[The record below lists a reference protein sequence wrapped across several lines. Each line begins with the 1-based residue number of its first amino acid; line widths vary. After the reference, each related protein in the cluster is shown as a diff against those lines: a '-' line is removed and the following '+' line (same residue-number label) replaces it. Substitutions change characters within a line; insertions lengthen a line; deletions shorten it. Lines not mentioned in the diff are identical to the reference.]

1 MTYIGME
8 YFVHFDQVAVTA
20 AQDFFELNAAAAK
33 PLVVEDGELTQS
45 TELGDAQEEQLVL
58 RWRRGNTTSG
68 SGGTAP
74 TPAKKNPS
82 FAAST
87 FTAEVNNTT
96 KATAGTV
103 DTICPSTWQVR
114 AEKRFVPLPQGVI
127 ECQGGGRL
135 CLELVN
141 APVDSVT
148 ISGWLL
154 VREVG

>member
-1 MTYIGME
+1 MSYIGME
-8 YFVHFDQVAVTA
+8 YYVHFDQVAVTA
-20 AQDFFELNAAAAK
+20 AQDFFELNPTSAK
-33 PLVVEDGELTQS
+33 PLVIEDGELTQS

-58 RWRRGNTTSG
+58 RWRRGNSTSG

-74 TPAKKNPS
+74 TPVKKNSS
-82 FAAST
+82 FAAAS

-96 KATAGTV
+96 KATAGTP
-103 DTICPSTWQVR
+103 DTIMPSTWNLRQ
-114 AEKRFVPLPQGVI
+114 EKRLALLPQGVL
-127 ECQGGGRL
+127 EVAAGVRM

-141 APVDSVT
+141 APADSVT

>member
-1 MTYIGME
+1 MSYVGME
-8 YFVHFDQVAVTA
+8 YFVHFENVAVSA
-20 AQDFFELNAAAAK
+20 AQDLFELIASAAK

-68 SGGTAP
+68 SGGTGP
-74 TPAKKNPS
+74 TPTKKNPS

-87 FTAEVNNTT
+87 FTVEVNNTT

-103 DTICPSTWQVR
+103 DTLMPSTWNVR
-114 AEKRFVPLPQGVI
+114 QEKRFAPLPQGVL
-127 ECQGGGRL
+127 EVPGGGRL

-141 APVDSVT
+141 APADPIT
-148 ISGWLL
+148 LSGWLL
-154 VREVG
+154 VREIG